1 MLHLVMQLL
10 RRRCAGPLN
19 TVTHV
24 DLTDVGLARIENLHA
39 VPKLQTLV
47 LRGNDI
53 TLVQNISVCHHLWH
67 LDLGNNQV
75 SDLDGL
81 SKFVALGTLN
91 LSLNNL
97 TWNDLRHIRHM
108 YILELSLHGNQKLDK
123 DPYYRIHAIDC
134 LPNVWMLDGRLITS
148 AERVQVQ
155 HFFQDSAVSE
165 HPVRHKLTKAQFV
178 PSSFKKIQVHGIYGS
193 KTTHFMM
200 RFPTNGALNVDTDRR
215 RLAYMAYNLQNDM
228 ELELQQRK
236 MKLQCSDFMER
247 LLEMRLAEREKCN
260 VLLLLLVASL
270 EFSLPHVILQDTLT
284 ITKLREIISDF
295 DTLDLFA
302 MAEVHRCRI
311 LSLLLSAVKVD
322 RDDHKD
328 GGLYDKLYLCLYYT
342 VAELVKRFDV
352 GSPKNAVTLDR
363 TNPIYREYRSLLAA
377 EVVQLL
383 CIVPSFY
390 DLLLQDS
397 SLAQLVTQATGSASA
412 MSGVEALMERIKNT
426 GGGSH
431 RTIEEISEYLME
443 SIQRNTKRVLH
454 KKISTKSSSNYV
466 LETPRALPKRPQ
478 SSPVYA
484 SNFLAV
490 GQPSPVGKPYS
501 RPTTGKGIRKPHS
514 HQASRP
520 GTASSVGSAK
530 SEHLPSS
537 RSAQSRSPMAT
548 ASPTSTSSSSQDVC
562 RFPKKQEQWTPA
574 KPPRLGDKVLLGPQ
588 NLAYIIALPE
598 YDVAL
603 LQMESIPDLSHEWK
617 APNGSVVSFTRN
629 ANEHYAYMNMIHMEW
644 DTRHRYWK
652 PIGSVGDRITLQHVQ
667 NSFETK
673 PPPTSPTSSLSPRS
687 VDDAET
693 ETTHHTTPRESLES
707 LPQSISM
714 RFREKLRL
722 SPEKILPIEEERAS
736 QERRLLGN
744 GCEEEVSDA
753 AEEAQK
759 SDADAENV
767 GDGEDKEEAERQ
779 KNATD
784 ERRDEDGEKK
794 EGVKEEMKEEERA
807 EEETTGIHGNDQED
821 EGKEAKEAKLSK
833 EDMEMPEDTTLT
845 EILSA
850 RLTEKVETAGDH
862 FAHPEGDES
871 LYSCLRCAMES
882 IRLNN
887 DSLSPPNTPT
897 GSGGIYI
904 GGATERSRNGA
915 MVSQVAEVNT
925 CLEHRNVEDIGSSP
939 AGQSNSRPTTA
950 VNTGRD
956 SARAH
961 ADVKVVDLH
970 IWPDP
975 GVYTDY
981 QRERTKVWDRAV
993 NRPKSSTSVRSTDM
1007 PSRASSA
1014 KSRASTPAS
1023 QGSPLLIQMGNYWL
1037 AGGRDIASWE
1047 RVSNRM
1053 KTLHTPGWME
1063 GTSLPRRPKS
1073 VGPYKYRQRKVVM
1086 QRRARSAVGPRVKSF
1101 SSQDILSSHPPPSPA
1116 STDLTLTD
1124 LQLGNEAGPSYL
1136 HQARQHNFTD
1146 ATPGGAALGEAALGG
1161 ASPASRPSS
1170 AAHAVR
1176 RPTTPPYGAPKKPSS
1191 PLHMTVKF
1199 L

>member
-1 MLHLVMQLL
+1 MPLSVQLL

-39 VPKLQTLV
+39 VPKLQSLV

-123 DPYYRIHAIDC
+123 DPYYRIHATDC

-165 HPVRHKLTKAQFV
+165 HPVRHKLTKVQFV
-178 PSSFKKIQVHGIYGS
+178 PSSLKKIQVHGIYGS

-236 MKLQCSDFMER
+236 INDNGVTCSDFMER
-247 LLEMRLAEREKCN
+247 LLETRLAEREKCN

-377 EVVQLL
+377 EVIQLL

-501 RPTTGKGIRKPHS
+501 RPTTGKGTKGTWQPHS

-520 GTASSVGSAK
+520 GTASSIRSAK
-530 SEHLPSS
+530 
-537 RSAQSRSPMAT
+537 SPMAT
-548 ASPTSTSSSSQDVC
+548 ASSMSTSSASQDVC

-644 DTRHRYWK
+644 DTWHRYWK

-736 QERRLLGN
+736 QERGLLGN

-753 AEEAQK
+753 AVEAQK
-759 SDADAENV
+759 SDGDAENM
-767 GDGEDKEEAERQ
+767 GDGEDKEDAERQ
-779 KNATD
+779 KNVTD
-784 ERRDEDGEKK
+784 ERR
-794 EGVKEEMKEEERA
+794 EEA
-807 EEETTGIHGNDQED
+807 
-821 EGKEAKEAKLSK
+821 
-833 EDMEMPEDTTLT
+833 DTTLT

-862 FAHPEGDES
+862 SVHHEGDES

-887 DSLSPPNTPT
+887 DTLSPPNTPT
-897 GSGGIYI
+897 GS

-925 CLEHRNVEDIGSSP
+925 CLEHRNVEDFGSS
-939 AGQSNSRPTTA
+939 
-950 VNTGRD
+950 
-956 SARAH
+956 

-1086 QRRARSAVGPRVKSF
+1086 ERRARSAVGPRVKSF

-1124 LQLGNEAGPSYL
+1124 LQLGNEVGPSYL

-1146 ATPGGAALGEAALGG
+1146 AAPGGAALDEAALGG

-1170 AAHAVR
+1170 AACAVR